1 MSSYFKN
8 RLERLI
14 AKYNEIITRKNEPL
28 PSGNGIYERFRYPV
42 LTRDHIPLTWKY
54 DLNKETNPWLMER
67 LGVNSVFN
75 PGAVELDGKIYLIA
89 RVEGYDRKSFFA
101 VAESENGID
110 NFRFRTIPSS
120 CPRPTIRMSMYM
132 I

>member
-89 RVEGYDRKSFFA
+89 LLKLCRKSFFA
-101 VAESENGID
+101 VAGKRND
-110 NFRFRTIPSS
+110 RLQIPGLSRHHARDRRS
-120 CPRPTIRMSMYM
+120 GCQCI
-132 I
+132 